1 MNSFQFDSWTFV
13 GMAAQ
18 ALFFSRFILQWYQS
32 EKTGRITVPTT
43 FWILS
48 LMGAFLILIY
58 ALVRRDIVF
67 IVTGVLQIVL
77 FSRSLMISRRSKDE

>member
-1 MNSFQFDSWTFV
+1 MNNFAFDYWTLV
-13 GMAAQ
+13 GIAAQ
-18 ALFFSRFILQWYQS
+18 AMFFSRFILQWYQS
-32 EKTGRITVPTT
+32 EKTGKITVPTT

-67 IVTGVLQIVL
+67 IVTGILQIGL
-77 FSRSLMISRRSKDE
+77 FSRSLVLSKREIHE